1 MILRRKETNTSNLVT
16 LDSLIDSVIISR
28 GRMTSFTTDNDV
40 HVKTHELL
48 GILSRLKLRY
58 KIPS

>member
-28 GRMTSFTTDNDV
+28 MANFTTDNGV

>member
-1 MILRRKETNTSNLVT
+1 MILRRKETNSNLVT
-16 LDSLIDSVIISR
+16 LDSLIDLVIISR
-28 GRMTSFTTDNDV
+28 GRMASFTTDDDV

>member
-28 GRMTSFTTDNDV
+28 MANFTTDNDV